1 MRADRAKV
9 LWRCRRGIRE
19 LDSVLRPFAEHCY
32 DELSPLEKTRLQ
44 TLLGCQDTQILD
56 WVLGREIPDEEGLQ
70 SLVDSIIRYSQ
81 KSRLTGM
88 V

>member
-19 LDSVLRPFAEHCY
+19 LDSVLRPFAEDCY
-32 DELSPLEKTRLQ
+32 DELSPLEKARLQ

>member
-19 LDSVLRPFAEHCY
+19 LDSVLRPFAEDCY
-32 DELSPLEKTRLQ
+32 DELSPLEKTQLQ